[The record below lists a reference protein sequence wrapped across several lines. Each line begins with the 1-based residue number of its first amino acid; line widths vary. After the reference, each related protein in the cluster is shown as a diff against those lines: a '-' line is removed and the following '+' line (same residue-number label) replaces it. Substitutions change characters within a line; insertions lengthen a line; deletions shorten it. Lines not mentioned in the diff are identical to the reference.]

1 MTTKR
6 KPFLRPMTANWWQ
19 KSGYYRFYMLR
30 EATALPALWF
40 SLEMIFGLFALKN
53 GEQSWQAFVAVL
65 QHPLM
70 LLINIVA
77 LAAALLHS
85 KTWFE
90 LAPKAQVIVLGGKK
104 MSPAPVIKGL
114 WLAMVVV
121 SLILLTWALL
131 IKESL

>member
-1 MTTKR
+1 
-6 KPFLRPMTANWWQ
+6 
-19 KSGYYRFYMLR
+19 
-30 EATALPALWF
+30 
-40 SLEMIFGLFALKN
+40 
-53 GEQSWQAFVAVL
+53 
-65 QHPLM
+65 M